1 MLGFSLSRRHG
12 YALAAAAALATSFS
26 GGTAQ
31 ACSADSPYI
40 GSICT
45 MVTNYCPEGYLP
57 ADGRILTINSNQALY
72 SLVGTLFGGSV
83 QQGTFG
89 LPDLRGRSVVGQGQ
103 GPGLPAVA
111 RGQSFGTPTTQ
122 LSLANMPVHNH
133 SATFTPVFGQQQVTL
148 PAVTGSLT
156 VNSTLPVG
164 TNTPTA
170 PQEVTSGQATYLVKA
185 ATSNPG
191 LPVVGLYSQTP
202 PTSTGS
208 IAVTSIPSG
217 NPSIP
222 QQTVTINTVTG
233 GAVAVGNNGAG
244 TPFTNEPPRIGL
256 MQCIAVQGL
265 YPVNPN

>member
-12 YALAAAAALATSFS
+12 YAFAAAAALATSVT

-45 MVTNYCPEGYLP
+45 IVTNYCPEGYLP
-57 ADGRILTINSNQALY
+57 ADGRILTINNYQALY
-72 SLVGTLFGGSV
+72 SLIGTLFGGSA
-83 QQGTFG
+83 QQGTFA

-122 LSLANMPVHNH
+122 LSLANMPAHNH
-133 SATFTPVFGQQQVTL
+133 NAAFTPVVGQQQVTL

-156 VNSTLPVG
+156 VDSTLPVG
-164 TNTPTA
+164 TATTTVAPAVTA
-170 PQEVTSGQATYLVKA
+170 GQATFLTNA
-185 ATSNPG
+185 STSNPG
-191 LPVVGLYSQTP
+191 TQMRGLYTQTE

-222 QQTVTINTVTG
+222 QQTVTINTVIG
-233 GAVAVGNNGAG
+233 GSVTVGNSGG
-244 TPFTNEPPRIGL
+244 STPFTNEPPRIGL
-256 MQCIAVQGL
+256 MQCIATLGI
-265 YPVNPN
+265 YPTNPN